1 MSNPQPP
8 HSGEDPQPPS
18 GRYRYR
24 GRTPMDPDEGLHP
37 EVQDP
42 GVGGSSAPHTPKD
55 LINMQASSASP
66 SRPDKPTKNDKTT
79 LKTKQ
84 ALDFLEKLELSPAE
98 DKQVA
103 LSILRHLESYH
114 DDEVGELIESTD
126 SKRSQV
132 AAWAVDA
139 DRLMLCRIFLEGV
152 EL

>member
-1 MSNPQPP
+1 
-8 HSGEDPQPPS
+8 
-18 GRYRYR
+18 
-24 GRTPMDPDEGLHP
+24 MDPDEGLHP
-37 EVQDP
+37 EIQDP
-42 GVGGSSAPHTPKD
+42 GVGGSSAPHTPED

-66 SRPDKPTKNDKTT
+66 SRPEKPTKNDKTT

-84 ALDFLEKLELSPAE
+84 ALEFLEKLELSPAE

-114 DDEVGELIESTD
+114 DDEVEELIESTD
-126 SKRSQV
+126 RKRSQV

-139 DRLMLCRIFLEGV
+139 DRLMLCRIFLEGI

>member
-1 MSNPQPP
+1 
-8 HSGEDPQPPS
+8 
-18 GRYRYR
+18 
-24 GRTPMDPDEGLHP
+24 MDPDEGRHP

-42 GVGGSSAPHTPKD
+42 GVGGSSAPHTPED
-55 LINMQASSASP
+55 LINMQASSAST

-84 ALDFLEKLELSPAE
+84 ALDFLETLELSPAE

-103 LSILRHLESYH
+103 LAILRHLESYH
-114 DDEVGELIESTD
+114 DDEVEELIESTD

-139 DRLMLCRIFLEGV
+139 DRLMLCRIFLEGID
-152 EL
+152 L